1 MPSVQIDDAD
11 VDILTMENR
20 VNVYIDLRGMET
32 RESSIAIRADISTVY
47 VYDMDS
53 RNVIKIVRLPVQI
66 KTSPVSYYLR
76 NGVLGITLER
86 L

>member
-1 MPSVQIDDAD
+1 PSVQIDDAD